1 MCQCFKCTLPSFIC
15 ILKSGHSTWSATSAT
30 QCVTLSHFQLWA
42 SINSLQ
48 RTGFTG
54 FLWDSKSYESFTTH
68 PFLFP
73 LYFIFFCLNFSLSSS
88 ALSPRVRLVA
98 GQLSWSLHSQLSC
111 HLLLTL
117 SPHLLEP
124 RKPCLICKVQSL
136 RITAQPL
143 SCRLPNS
150 SPFLLCCPLSLPL
163 STDSIFPYQP
173 HPNPHCLALLKI
185 CTLGVGECQGE
196 WLSARVATFRIK
208 LLRISPQLFFFLT
221 TLRYRIASFFLFSP
235 PTT

>member
-1 MCQCFKCTLPSFIC
+1 MRVLPPIPFSSLSILFSF
-15 ILKSGHSTWSATSAT
+15 
-30 QCVTLSHFQLWA
+30 A
-42 SINSLQ
+42 SISL
-48 RTGFTG
+48 F
-54 FLWDSKSYESFTTH
+54 
-68 PFLFP
+68 
-73 LYFIFFCLNFSLSSS
+73 LSSS

-143 SCRLPNS
+143 SCPLPNS
-150 SPFLLCCPLSLPL
+150 SPFLLCCPLSLSLP
-163 STDSIFPYQP
+163 TGSIFPYQP

-185 CTLGVGECQGE
+185 CTPGVGECQGE
-196 WLSARVATFRIK
+196 
-208 LLRISPQLFFFLT
+208 
-221 TLRYRIASFFLFSP
+221 
-235 PTT
+235 